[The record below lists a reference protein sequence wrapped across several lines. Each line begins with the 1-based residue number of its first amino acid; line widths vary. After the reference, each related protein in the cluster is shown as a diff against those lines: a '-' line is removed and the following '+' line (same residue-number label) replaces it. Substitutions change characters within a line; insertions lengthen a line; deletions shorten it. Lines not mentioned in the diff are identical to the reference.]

1 MAAVPSF
8 TVGIEEEY
16 MLVDAETLDLVEIM
30 PKGLM
35 GDCSKI
41 LGERVTKEY
50 LQCQIEI
57 GTLVCDTMQR
67 ARKELVHYRR
77 TLSQIAERYGCQIMA
92 ASTHPFSLIAV
103 QHTIGERYTG
113 LTEQLQAVARRMTI
127 SGMHVHIGIDDD
139 DLRIDLMNQA
149 AYTLPHFLALS
160 TSSPFW
166 KGENSGLKSYRTAV
180 FDELPRTGLP
190 EEFAGYSEYMRMVNV
205 LTDCGVIE
213 DASKLWWDIRP
224 SCKFPT
230 LEMRITDICTSIDD
244 AIALA
249 SVFRCWLRLLYRLRQ
264 KNQRWRIYS
273 RFLISENRWRAAR
286 YGIDE
291 ALFDF
296 GRGEL
301 VEFPS
306 LISEMIEMMEED
318 AQFFGCVNEVDHIRK
333 IYQRGTSAHHQIEVY
348 NDAISQGQS
357 KEEALREVVR
367 YLIKATQAG
376 F

>member
-1 MAAVPSF
+1 MRLRWLRCF
-8 TVGIEEEY
+8 
-16 MLVDAETLDLVEIM
+16 DAGYACYT
-30 PKGLM
+30 
-35 GDCSKI
+35 
-41 LGERVTKEY
+41 
-50 LQCQIEI
+50 
-57 GTLVCDTMQR
+57 VCDR
-67 ARKELVHYRR
+67 
-77 TLSQIAERYGCQIMA
+77 
-92 ASTHPFSLIAV
+92 
-103 QHTIGERYTG
+103 
-113 LTEQLQAVARRMTI
+113 
-127 SGMHVHIGIDDD
+127 
-139 DLRIDLMNQA
+139 
-149 AYTLPHFLALS
+149 
-160 TSSPFW
+160 
-166 KGENSGLKSYRTAV
+166 
-180 FDELPRTGLP
+180 
-190 EEFAGYSEYMRMVNV
+190 
-205 LTDCGVIE
+205 
-213 DASKLWWDIRP
+213 
-224 SCKFPT
+224 
-230 LEMRITDICTSIDD
+230 
-244 AIALA
+244 
-249 SVFRCWLRLLYRLRQ
+249 